1 MRPLGGR
8 PSTPAEHGP
17 RYRLVRTGLVVTET
31 CERRV
36 ASPRAPAVASQR
48 GRLRRDRRPSERPN
62 RRPARGRGDQALRA
76 AFLARARARRRRR
89 DLQPARYRQG
99 DGSPGD
105 AAHRRRSFLR
115 TRVHGGVCACVRGAC
130 AAPGV
135 PVRLRGWRRRL
146 SAGWLPRLDLRPAR
160 ARLARSLRARG
171 SRGAPRR
178 PRSPRRVMACPAPR
192 GRRLPARARV
202 AGDARHRLLRQPQRP
217 AAAPARAG
225 GHDSADGGLSRRPR
239 ALAAPLPGRRPA
251 LLRPEGEVRVGLPTT
266 KEARCPS
273 TSCSRH

>member
-17 RYRLVRTGLVVTET
+17 RYRLVRAGLVVTET
-31 CERRV
+31 CERR
-36 ASPRAPAVASQR
+36 
-48 GRLRRDRRPSERPN
+48 GRLASGTRDSFPSWTS
-62 RRPARGRGDQALRA
+62 PAR
-76 AFLARARARRRRR
+76 
-89 DLQPARYRQG
+89 
-99 DGSPGD
+99 SPSLPPIGQS
-105 AAHRRRSFLR
+105 ASSWPRRSGS
-115 TRVHGGVCACVRGAC
+115 TG